1 MLSAHLPHICGP
13 RGRSALYR
21 HRAPRRQRSHQ
32 GIAQQIPESRLSP
45 VPTATTGNVV
55 IFPTSS
61 AAPVQRTSGKVIAFP
76 VLNGLHHTHGWAT
89 WRFYLRMKRVART
102 GSIQAAE
109 ANANQR
115 HYVNICV
122 GISRA

>member
-1 MLSAHLPHICGP
+1 M
-13 RGRSALYR
+13 
-21 HRAPRRQRSHQ
+21 
-32 GIAQQIPESRLSP
+32 
-45 VPTATTGNVV
+45 PTATTGNIVM
-55 IFPTSS
+55 FPTSS

-115 HYVNICV
+115 HYVNICA